1 MEKANEN
8 PNNQTG
14 NLLNIQIDPKS
25 ILLQKATQGN
35 NNNNNNNKQSSR
47 HSSISMNSSL
57 IPNDDQDKKIKTL
70 ADNIIAAMPHKI
82 KTNSYSSLNSN
93 PNLQSFTTGL
103 EQNSEQSP
111 KYLFIKYSL

>member
-1 MEKANEN
+1 MEKPTEN
-8 PNNQTG
+8 LNTNTQTD
-14 NLLNIQIDPKS
+14 NIMNIQVDPTIVS
-25 ILLQKATQGN
+25 MQKTNQGN
-35 NNNNNNNKQSSR
+35 KPSSR

-93 PNLQSFTTGL
+93 TNLQSFTGIDL
-103 EQNSEQSP
+103 NAEQSS
-111 KYLFIKYSL
+111 KYVFIGFFSLHFY